1 MRTHTCRFRFLG
13 ALALATGV
21 FGAGRA
27 EAQDPPHPGLR
38 LTRSPILL
46 SAGMPDEVRCV
57 YDEDGNGL
65 DDQVEQGIAQRFVPE
80 FRFDEDEPG
89 SSLLANE
96 PRAVFSILRKGD
108 TLTVRYVFLW
118 KRDAGFVN
126 DAACWSGHLGDT
138 QAMDMTVRL
147 TRSGHFWYA
156 EMLGLEGFTDTG
168 GTVFVGGSP
177 ALEIAMNGRPVVYSS
192 AGKHHFYTAPGS
204 YKYGGNYLNE
214 CDDTA
219 RGTGPVRIPTVA
231 HGPFVLARP
240 PDPLGGDF
248 LVFPTLVDSGGVFG
262 NLCSHIEG
270 GSKPGQSHHP
280 TWVPWGH
287 LTRLCS
293 REAL

>member
-1 MRTHTCRFRFLG
+1 MERLELSASTNGSPLRTHTCRFRFLG
-13 ALALATGV
+13 ALALAAGV

-57 YDEDGNGL
+57 YDEDGNGP

-80 FRFDEDEPG
+80 FRFDED
-89 SSLLANE
+89 E

-138 QAMDMTVRL
+138 QAMGMTVRL

-177 ALEIAMNGRPVVYSS
+177 ALEIAMNGRARVAEVV
-192 AGKHHFYTAPGS
+192 
-204 YKYGGNYLNE
+204 
-214 CDDTA
+214 
-219 RGTGPVRIPTVA
+219 R
-231 HGPFVLARP
+231 
-240 PDPLGGDF
+240 
-248 LVFPTLVDSGGVFG
+248 
-262 NLCSHIEG
+262 
-270 GSKPGQSHHP
+270 
-280 TWVPWGH
+280 
-287 LTRLCS
+287 
-293 REAL
+293 